1 MAFFSSAI
9 YHLRNP
15 GLRTAVRQE
24 AMGDL
29 TFLHYQNPVALI
41 PRFFN
46 FIADHQYRNAM
57 SRQIADNAVYSCFV
71 GDINTDSRAIENQ
84 QSWPNRQP
92 FGDRY
97 SLRVTPES
105 VFTGRCGSETL
116 MVNALISLST
126 RSRTLASLRKP
137 KRSLPCEKQC

>member
-1 MAFFSSAI
+1 
-9 YHLRNP
+9 
-15 GLRTAVRQE
+15 
-24 AMGDL
+24 MGDL

-84 QSWPNRQP
+84 QSWPNRQL

-97 SLRVTPES
+97 SLRVTP
-105 VFTGRCGSETL
+105 G
-116 MVNALISLST
+116 
-126 RSRTLASLRKP
+126 
-137 KRSLPCEKQC
+137 KRIHWEMWVRDFDGQCLD

>member
-1 MAFFSSAI
+1 
-9 YHLRNP
+9 
-15 GLRTAVRQE
+15 
-24 AMGDL
+24 MGDL

-97 SLRVTPES
+97 FAARYPQKAYSPGDVGQRL
-105 VFTGRCGSETL
+105 
-116 MVNALISLST
+116 
-126 RSRTLASLRKP
+126 
-137 KRSLPCEKQC
+137 